1 MSAEML
7 VHLHVI
13 NCIFLIFCLYHLQKF
28 PNINTVAS
36 TEYFRGFGL
45 VVVAFVVLLVSLSFG
60 GGMFVDF
67 CLGFSVVQNLK
78 RYTFR
83 FFTAALQGLVK
94 TSSSRQENLG
104 KIPAVQRNSSGIPP
118 ASRTWPLFL
127 IRQHSISFLRTI

>member
-13 NCIFLIFCLYHLQKF
+13 NCIFLIFCLYHPQKF

-60 GGMFVDF
+60 GERLWIFVWV
-67 CLGFSVVQNLK
+67 SQW
-78 RYTFR
+78 Y
-83 FFTAALQGLVK
+83 K
-94 TSSSRQENLG
+94 T
-104 KIPAVQRNSSGIPP
+104 
-118 ASRTWPLFL
+118 
-127 IRQHSISFLRTI
+127 